1 MFKKIKKKYDSFL
14 MTDLNNLLLIF
25 TLLLFLISLFFLKN
39 IYVYFFIY
47 IFLFDLTR
55 HIKKNKYILPFN
67 GIIGIFLIAFLFFN
81 LLNLS
86 FLSLD
91 IKKIMEIIVKIF
103 FFVDYFL
110 IILLTIKDKKYK
122 IMKLQKRRLKKYTFK
137 ELRERKIDD
146 FKRINQEIVNEY
158 LKTYN
163 ILKDSDYYKVINDNY
178 LNKTKEDLEEYVWI
192 NYLRFYKNKKY
203 QKVRLDKTNFLFL
216 GIHGIILLL
225 VLLVR

>member
-1 MFKKIKKKYDSFL
+1 MLKKIKKKYDSFL

-39 IYVYFFIY
+39 IYVYLFIY

-146 FKRINQEIVNEY
+146 FKRINQEIINEY

-203 QKVRLDKTNFLFL
+203 QKASLDKTNFLFL

>member
-1 MFKKIKKKYDSFL
+1 MLKKIKKKYDSFL

-67 GIIGIFLIAFLFFN
+67 WIIGIFLIAFLFFN

-203 QKVRLDKTNFLFL
+203 QKASLDKTNFLFL

>member
-1 MFKKIKKKYDSFL
+1 MLKKIKKKYDSFL

-55 HIKKNKYILPFN
+55 HIKKNKYILSFN
-67 GIIGIFLIAFLFFN
+67 WIIEIFLIVFLFFN

-146 FKRINQEIVNEY
+146 FKRINQEIINEY

-203 QKVRLDKTNFLFL
+203 QKASLDKTNFLFL

>member
-67 GIIGIFLIAFLFFN
+67 WIIGIFLIAFLFFN

-146 FKRINQEIVNEY
+146 FKRINQEIINEY

>member
-1 MFKKIKKKYDSFL
+1 MLKKIKKKYDSFL

-146 FKRINQEIVNEY
+146 FKKINQEIVNEY

-203 QKVRLDKTNFLFL
+203 QKASLDKTNFLFL

>member
-1 MFKKIKKKYDSFL
+1 MLKKIKKKYDSFL

-47 IFLFDLTR
+47 IFLFYLTR
-55 HIKKNKYILPFN
+55 YIKKNKYILPFN
-67 GIIGIFLIAFLFFN
+67 WIIGIFLIAFLFFN

-146 FKRINQEIVNEY
+146 FKRINQEIINEY
-158 LKTYN
+158 LKT
-163 ILKDSDYYKVINDNY
+163 
-178 LNKTKEDLEEYVWI
+178 
-192 NYLRFYKNKKY
+192 
-203 QKVRLDKTNFLFL
+203 
-216 GIHGIILLL
+216 
-225 VLLVR
+225 

>member
-1 MFKKIKKKYDSFL
+1 MLKKIKKKYDSFL

-67 GIIGIFLIAFLFFN
+67 WIIGIFLIAFLFFN

-103 FFVDYFL
+103 FFIDYFL

-146 FKRINQEIVNEY
+146 FKKINQEIVNEY

>member
-1 MFKKIKKKYDSFL
+1 MLKKIKKKYDSFL

-103 FFVDYFL
+103 FFIDYFL

>member
-1 MFKKIKKKYDSFL
+1 MLKRIKKKYDSFL

-39 IYVYFFIY
+39 IYIYLFIY

-110 IILLTIKDKKYK
+110 IILY
-122 IMKLQKRRLKKYTFK
+122 
-137 ELRERKIDD
+137 
-146 FKRINQEIVNEY
+146 
-158 LKTYN
+158 
-163 ILKDSDYYKVINDNY
+163 
-178 LNKTKEDLEEYVWI
+178 
-192 NYLRFYKNKKY
+192 
-203 QKVRLDKTNFLFL
+203 
-216 GIHGIILLL
+216 
-225 VLLVR
+225 

>member
-1 MFKKIKKKYDSFL
+1 

-39 IYVYFFIY
+39 IYIYLFIY

-67 GIIGIFLIAFLFFN
+67 WIIWIFLIAFLFFN

-146 FKRINQEIVNEY
+146 FKKINQEIINEY

-203 QKVRLDKTNFLFL
+203 QKASLDKTNFLFL

>member
-1 MFKKIKKKYDSFL
+1 MLKKIKKKYDSFL

-67 GIIGIFLIAFLFFN
+67 WIIGIFLIAFLFFN

-146 FKRINQEIVNEY
+146 FKRINQEIINEY

-203 QKVRLDKTNFLFL
+203 QKASLDKTNFLFL

>member
-67 GIIGIFLIAFLFFN
+67 WIIGIFLIAFLFFN

-146 FKRINQEIVNEY
+146 FKRINQEIINEY

-203 QKVRLDKTNFLFL
+203 QKASLDKTNFLFL

>member
-1 MFKKIKKKYDSFL
+1 MLKKIKKKYDSFL

-67 GIIGIFLIAFLFFN
+67 WIIGIFLIAFLFFN

-146 FKRINQEIVNEY
+146 FKRINQEIINEY

-178 LNKTKEDLEEYVWI
+178 LNKIKEDLEEYVWI

-203 QKVRLDKTNFLFL
+203 QKASLDKTNFLFL

>member
-1 MFKKIKKKYDSFL
+1 MLKKIKKKYDSFL

-110 IILLTIKDKKYK
+110 IILLTIKEKKYK

-137 ELRERKIDD
+137 ELRDRKIDD

-203 QKVRLDKTNFLFL
+203 QKASLDKTNFLFL

>member
-1 MFKKIKKKYDSFL
+1 MLKKIKKKYDSFL

-67 GIIGIFLIAFLFFN
+67 WIIGIFLIAFLFFN

-146 FKRINQEIVNEY
+146 FKRINQEIINEY

-178 LNKTKEDLEEYVWI
+178 LNKTKEDLEKYVWI

-203 QKVRLDKTNFLFL
+203 QKASLDKTNFLFL

>member
-1 MFKKIKKKYDSFL
+1 MLKKIKKKYDSFL

-39 IYVYFFIY
+39 IYIYLFIY

-146 FKRINQEIVNEY
+146 FKRINQEIINEY

-203 QKVRLDKTNFLFL
+203 QKASLDKTNFLFL

>member
-1 MFKKIKKKYDSFL
+1 MLKKIKKKYDSFL

-67 GIIGIFLIAFLFFN
+67 WIIGIFLIAFLFFN

-146 FKRINQEIVNEY
+146 FKRINQEIINEY

-203 QKVRLDKTNFLFL
+203 QKASLDKTNFLFFFFF
-216 GIHGIILLL
+216 GIILLL

>member
-1 MFKKIKKKYDSFL
+1 MLKKIKKKYDSFL

-67 GIIGIFLIAFLFFN
+67 WIIGIFLIAFLFFN

-137 ELRERKIDD
+137 ELRDRKIDD
-146 FKRINQEIVNEY
+146 FKRINQEIINEY

-203 QKVRLDKTNFLFL
+203 QKASLDKTNFLFL

>member
-1 MFKKIKKKYDSFL
+1 
-14 MTDLNNLLLIF
+14 MTNLNNLLLIF

-146 FKRINQEIVNEY
+146 FKRINQEIINEY

-203 QKVRLDKTNFLFL
+203 QKASLDKTNFLFL

>member
-1 MFKKIKKKYDSFL
+1 MLKKIKKKYDSFL
-14 MTDLNNLLLIF
+14 MTDLNNLLLFF

-146 FKRINQEIVNEY
+146 FKRINQEIINEY

-203 QKVRLDKTNFLFL
+203 QKASLDKTNFLFL

>member
-1 MFKKIKKKYDSFL
+1 MLKKIKKKYDSFL

-146 FKRINQEIVNEY
+146 FKRINQEIINEY

-203 QKVRLDKTNFLFL
+203 QKASLDKTNFLFL
-216 GIHGIILLL
+216 GIHGIIFLL

>member
-1 MFKKIKKKYDSFL
+1 MLKKIKKKYDSFL

-110 IILLTIKDKKYK
+110 IILLTIKDIKYK
-122 IMKLQKRRLKKYTFK
+122 IMKLQKRRLKKYIFK

-146 FKRINQEIVNEY
+146 FKRINQEIINEY

-203 QKVRLDKTNFLFL
+203 QKASLDKTNFLFL

>member
-1 MFKKIKKKYDSFL
+1 MLKKIKKKYDSFL

-67 GIIGIFLIAFLFFN
+67 WIIGIFLIAFLFFN

-146 FKRINQEIVNEY
+146 FKRINQEIINEY

>member
-1 MFKKIKKKYDSFL
+1 MFKKIKKKYDSFYAAL
-14 MTDLNNLLLIF
+14 DCNLLLIF

-67 GIIGIFLIAFLFFN
+67 WIIGIFLIAFLFFN

-146 FKRINQEIVNEY
+146 FKRINQEIINEY

-203 QKVRLDKTNFLFL
+203 QKASLDKTNFLFL

>member
-1 MFKKIKKKYDSFL
+1 MLKKIKKKYDSFL
-14 MTDLNNLLLIF
+14 MTNLNNLLLIF

-146 FKRINQEIVNEY
+146 FKRINQEIINEY

-203 QKVRLDKTNFLFL
+203 QKASLDKTNFLFL

>member
-1 MFKKIKKKYDSFL
+1 MLKKIKKKYDSFL

-146 FKRINQEIVNEY
+146 FKKINQEIINEY

-178 LNKTKEDLEEYVWI
+178 LNKTKEDLEKYVWI

-203 QKVRLDKTNFLFL
+203 QKASLDKTNFLFL

>member
-1 MFKKIKKKYDSFL
+1 

-67 GIIGIFLIAFLFFN
+67 WIIGIFLIAFLFFN

-146 FKRINQEIVNEY
+146 FKRINQEIINEY

>member
-1 MFKKIKKKYDSFL
+1 MLKKIKKKYDSFL

-39 IYVYFFIY
+39 IYIYLFIY

-146 FKRINQEIVNEY
+146 FKKINQEIINEY

-203 QKVRLDKTNFLFL
+203 QKASLDKTNFLFL

>member
-1 MFKKIKKKYDSFL
+1 MLKKIKKKYDSFL

-67 GIIGIFLIAFLFFN
+67 WIIGIFLIAFLFFN

>member
-1 MFKKIKKKYDSFL
+1 MLKKIKKKYDSFL

-137 ELRERKIDD
+137 ELRDRKIDD
-146 FKRINQEIVNEY
+146 FKRINQEIINEY

-203 QKVRLDKTNFLFL
+203 QKASLDKTNFLFL

>member
-1 MFKKIKKKYDSFL
+1 MLKKIKKKYDSFL

-67 GIIGIFLIAFLFFN
+67 WIIGIFLIAFLFFN

-137 ELRERKIDD
+137 ELRDRKIDD
-146 FKRINQEIVNEY
+146 FKRINQEIINEY

-178 LNKTKEDLEEYVWI
+178 LNKIKEDLEEYVWI

-203 QKVRLDKTNFLFL
+203 QKASLDKTNFLFL

>member
-1 MFKKIKKKYDSFL
+1 MLKKIKKKYDSFL

-91 IKKIMEIIVKIF
+91 IKKIIEIIVKIF

-146 FKRINQEIVNEY
+146 FKRINQEIINEY

-203 QKVRLDKTNFLFL
+203 QKASLDKTNFLFL

>member
-1 MFKKIKKKYDSFL
+1 MLKKIKKKYDSFL

-39 IYVYFFIY
+39 IYIYLFIY

-67 GIIGIFLIAFLFFN
+67 WIIGIFLIAFLFFN

-146 FKRINQEIVNEY
+146 FKRINQEIINEY

-203 QKVRLDKTNFLFL
+203 QKASLDKTNFLFL

>member
-1 MFKKIKKKYDSFL
+1 MLKKIKKKYDSFL

>member
-1 MFKKIKKKYDSFL
+1 MLKKIKKKYDSFL

-67 GIIGIFLIAFLFFN
+67 WIIGIFLIAFLFFN

-91 IKKIMEIIVKIF
+91 IKKIMEVIVKIF

-146 FKRINQEIVNEY
+146 FKRINQEIINEY

-203 QKVRLDKTNFLFL
+203 QKASLDKTNFLFL

>member
-146 FKRINQEIVNEY
+146 FKKINQEIVNEY

-203 QKVRLDKTNFLFL
+203 QKASLDKTNFLFL

>member
-1 MFKKIKKKYDSFL
+1 MLKKIKKKYDSFL

-146 FKRINQEIVNEY
+146 FKRINQEIINEY

-203 QKVRLDKTNFLFL
+203 QKASLDKTNFLFL
-216 GIHGIILLL
+216 GIHGIILL
-225 VLLVR
+225 

>member
-146 FKRINQEIVNEY
+146 FKRINQEIINEY

-203 QKVRLDKTNFLFL
+203 QKASLDKTNFLFL

>member
-1 MFKKIKKKYDSFL
+1 MLKKIKKKYDSFL

-146 FKRINQEIVNEY
+146 FKRINQEIINEY

-203 QKVRLDKTNFLFL
+203 QKASLDKTNFLFL

>member
-1 MFKKIKKKYDSFL
+1 MLKKIKKKYDSFL

-146 FKRINQEIVNEY
+146 FKRINQEIINEY